1 MSTGQL
7 IVVAVAIFSAAF
19 VQMLAGFGFALLA
32 MPIMTLAV
40 PVEEAVVIVAI
51 FGLATTGWQS
61 IHLRRDAE
69 PGLVRRLTL
78 FSLLG
83 MPLGL
88 VVLNV
93 VDDRTLR
100 IVLGVS
106 VLTRHLCC
114 WRGVSAS
121 PHVGPGLDAGCGFL
135 SGVLNTSL
143 GTNGPPLVFDLQAR
157 GLDADSFR
165 ATISAVF
172 VFSNIVALLLFI
184 ADGKV
189 TERRAVRCCSSGPGV
204 GARPG
209 PRLAGSPSCAR
220 RAIPPAGA
228 VAADRGRR
236 ERDRVRPRV
245 SVRPAGYGRRR
256 VSGATERCRRLG
268 AAARDLRRLA
278 RGERSSEPW

>member
-1 MSTGQL
+1 VSTGQL
-7 IVVAVAIFSAAF
+7 IVVAVAIFVAAF

-40 PVEEAVVIVAI
+40 PVEEAVVVVSI
-51 FGLATTGWQS
+51 FGLATTSWQS
-61 IHLRRDAE
+61 IHLRRDAD
-69 PGLVRRLTL
+69 PGLVRRLTS
-78 FSLLG
+78 FSILG

-100 IVLGVS
+100 VVLGVS
-106 VLTRHLCC
+106 VLTATLLLVRRLSLAH
-114 WRGVSAS
+114 A
-121 PHVGPGLDAGCGFL
+121 GPGLDAGCGFL

-157 GLDADSFR
+157 GLDADVFR

-189 TERRAVRCCSSGPGV
+189 SGDELVAV
-204 GARPG
+204 
-209 PRLAGSPSCAR
+209 
-220 RAIPPAGA
+220 A
-228 VAADRGRR
+228 VAAPAWALGQGLGWPVRR
-236 ERDRVRPRV
+236 HVHGERF
-245 SVRPAGYGRRR
+245 
-256 VSGATERCRRLG
+256 RRLVLVLLSAVG
-268 AAARDLRRLA
+268 VSAIVFALV
-278 RGERSSEPW
+278 